1 VKGKVRLWQ
10 KKREGREREKKERE
24 AVRGKGQGAQ
34 RGLCESK
41 GEQMLRALCPRA
53 VGLSLWVET
62 FGGGIT
68 EVT

>member
-1 VKGKVRLWQ
+1 MAEKERG
-10 KKREGREREKKERE
+10 ERERKKERE